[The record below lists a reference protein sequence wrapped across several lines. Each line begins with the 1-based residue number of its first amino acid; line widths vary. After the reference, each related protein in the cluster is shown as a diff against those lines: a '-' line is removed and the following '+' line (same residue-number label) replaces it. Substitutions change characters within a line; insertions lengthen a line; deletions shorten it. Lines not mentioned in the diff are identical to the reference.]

1 MTHEKSFRSGF
12 VAVIGKPNVGKSTLL
27 NYLAGFK
34 VSIVTHKPETT
45 RNRILAVLSREDAQ
59 VVFVDTPGMHKPK
72 NLLGRNMV
80 GQIREVIAD
89 VDIIVCVFDV
99 GKRLNNEDDIIMK
112 ALQGVDRPCIAVINK
127 ADVRKK
133 NALLPVIEELAK
145 KEIFQEIV
153 PVSALK
159 GDNMP
164 ELLDLL
170 VAHLPEG
177 ELLFPVDQI
186 TDKSERFMCSEMIRE
201 KVLLLTHQEIPHSV
215 AVLID
220 EFTEKEKK
228 GVVYIRATIFVE
240 RQSQKKIIIGKKG
253 AVLKEIGSLA
263 RQDIQ
268 ELLKKK
274 IFLDLWV
281 KVCENWRKDPQAL
294 KMLEY
299 L

>member
-1 MTHEKSFRSGF
+1 MTQAKKFRSGF
-12 VAVIGKPNVGKSTLL
+12 VAVIGRPNVGKSTLL
-27 NYLAGFK
+27 NYLSGFK
-34 VSIVTHKPETT
+34 ASIVTHKPETT
-45 RNRILAVLSREDAQ
+45 RNRILAVLTRDDAQ

-80 GQIREVIAD
+80 RQIREVVSD
-89 VDIIVCVFDV
+89 VDIVVCVFDV
-99 GKRLNNEDDIIMK
+99 AKRLNSEDEIIIQ
-112 ALQGVDRPCIAVINK
+112 AVQGLKKPCIAVINK

-133 NALLPVIEELAK
+133 NALLPVIETLAK
-145 KEIFQEIV
+145 KETFQEIV

-159 GDNMP
+159 GDNMS

-170 VAHLPEG
+170 VTNLPEG
-177 ELLFPVDQI
+177 DLLFPADQV
-186 TDKSERFMCSEMIRE
+186 TDKSERFMVSEMIRE
-201 KVLLLTHQEIPHSV
+201 KVLILTHQEIPHSV

-220 EFTEKEKK
+220 EYTEKEKK

-263 RQDIQ
+263 RTDIQ
-268 ELLKKK
+268 EFLRKK

-281 KVCENWRKDPQAL
+281 KVYENWRKDPQAL
-294 KMLEY
+294 KMMEY